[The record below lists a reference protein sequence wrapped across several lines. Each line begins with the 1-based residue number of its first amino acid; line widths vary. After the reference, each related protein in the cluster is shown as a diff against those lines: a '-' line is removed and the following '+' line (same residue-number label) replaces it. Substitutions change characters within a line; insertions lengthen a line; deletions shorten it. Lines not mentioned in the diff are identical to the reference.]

1 MIFLTLFFFD
11 SIEHLPIHL
20 TYKAKVG
27 GLVQYKWM
35 YYLERLGIT
44 CILIV
49 WCFLKTFGHSIY
61 FCLPSCIYF
70 STSRNMLKTMRM
82 LRPWYA
88 KIIFWRD
95 FNIYLILFWTRYE
108 NKNQSLSKYDD
119 CGELPSSGNLSI
131 ISHFVRPLLKN
142 TISIRYLTDIKFR

>member
-1 MIFLTLFFFD
+1 LWSQHIEHLKRNIIVIICKLEMIFLTLFFFD

-61 FCLPSCIYF
+61 ICLPSCMYF

-88 KIIFWRD
+88 KLIFLKRFQHLSHIILNPLW
-95 FNIYLILFWTRYE
+95 E
-108 NKNQSLSKYDD
+108 Q
-119 CGELPSSGNLSI
+119 ESI
-131 ISHFVRPLLKN
+131 TFKIWWLWWIAF
-142 TISIRYLTDIKFR
+142 